1 MATEANLICYRGRT
15 GVRERS
21 EEVLFIHS
29 LPRKVSSNEERS
41 DGRRQR
47 IARSFGPRKS
57 APFLPRYSSPQL
69 RLRWCR
75 HAAGRLL
82 ELRGTGGRAEA
93 AASNINYDA
102 RSLARPPSLPLSLS
116 RFIFIILEFPLL
128 SDHRRRHAVPPS
140 FLPSSIASLHAT
152 TAETMYVRAVWWQ
165 SRRWGPFLHPPS
177 FPSIPPLTFG
187 GSDECEPLSVEFAV
201 EFAAQR
207 KKGSKSSARA
217 VHV

>member
-102 RSLARPPSLPLSLS
+102 RSLALPLSL
-116 RFIFIILEFPLL
+116 FPSPDSSLL
-128 SDHRRRHAVPPS
+128 FSNFLSFPTTAAATPSPLPS
-140 FLPSSIASLHAT
+140 FLPPLLPFTRRLRRRCTYARCGGRAVGGAPSSILL
-152 TAETMYVRAVWWQ
+152 
-165 SRRWGPFLHPPS
+165 PFLPFLP
-177 FPSIPPLTFG
+177 
-187 GSDECEPLSVEFAV
+187 
-201 EFAAQR
+201 
-207 KKGSKSSARA
+207 
-217 VHV
+217 

>member
-1 MATEANLICYRGRT
+1 MDGNFSSSELISQSQIGRVEWIGRERERAGGRRVATEANLICYRGRT

-128 SDHRRRHAVPPS
+128 SDRRRHAVPLPS
-140 FLPSSIASLHAT
+140 FLHCFPSRDDCGDDVRTRGVVAEPSVGPLPPSS
-152 TAETMYVRAVWWQ
+152 
-165 SRRWGPFLHPPS
+165 FLS
-177 FPSIPPLTFG
+177 FH
-187 GSDECEPLSVEFAV
+187 
-201 EFAAQR
+201 
-207 KKGSKSSARA
+207 SSPDFWRE
-217 VHV
+217 

>member
-102 RSLARPPSLPLSLS
+102 RSLALPLSL
-116 RFIFIILEFPLL
+116 FPSPDSSLL
-128 SDHRRRHAVPPS
+128 FSNFLSFPTAAATPSPLPS
-140 FLPSSIASLHAT
+140 FLPPLLPFTRRLRRRCTYARCGGRAVGGAPSSILL
-152 TAETMYVRAVWWQ
+152 
-165 SRRWGPFLHPPS
+165 PFLPFLP
-177 FPSIPPLTFG
+177 
-187 GSDECEPLSVEFAV
+187 
-201 EFAAQR
+201 
-207 KKGSKSSARA
+207 
-217 VHV
+217 